1 MVKIKQFR
9 YPADTTVQWRDNVFS
24 DLDGEVTQLGI
35 QAPSG
40 TKFYLNGFNTED
52 NALQVGCTG
61 IYELDLEGLTTL
73 TQLRFN
79 SNSLANAET
88 IIVDVIYRTM
98 DGV

>member
-9 YPADTTVQWRDNVFS
+9 YPDDNTTINWTDNVFL

-40 TKFYLNGFNTED
+40 TKFYLNGFNNT
-52 NALQVGCTG
+52 LQVGCTG

-73 TQLRFN
+73 TQLRFDG
-79 SNSLANAET
+79 NSLANAQT
-88 IIVDVIYRTM
+88 IIVDVVYRTM

>member
-9 YPADTTVQWRDNVFS
+9 YPDTTVQWKNNVFS

-40 TKFYLNGFNTED
+40 TKFYLNGFNNE
-52 NALQVGCTG
+52 LQVGCTG

-73 TQLRFN
+73 TQLSFD
-79 SNSLANAET
+79 SGSLDNAET

>member
-9 YPADTTVQWRDNVFS
+9 YPDTTVQWEDDVFS
-24 DLDGEVTQLGI
+24 SLDGEVTQLGI

-40 TKFYLNGFNTED
+40 TKFYLNGFD
-52 NALQVGCTG
+52 NQLQVGCTG

-79 SNSLANAET
+79 SDSLANAET

>member
-9 YPADTTVQWRDNVFS
+9 YPDTIVQWKNNVFS

-40 TKFYLNGFNTED
+40 TKFYLNGFSNE
-52 NALQVGCTG
+52 LQVGCTG

-73 TQLRFN
+73 TQLSFDGG
-79 SNSLANAET
+79 SLDNAET

>member
-9 YPADTTVQWRDNVFS
+9 YPDTAVQWEDNVFS
-24 DLDGEVTQLGI
+24 NLDGEVTQLGI

-40 TKFYLNGFNTED
+40 TKFYLNGFD
-52 NALQVGCTG
+52 NQLQVGCTG

-79 SNSLANAET
+79 SDSLANAET